1 MYGYVNSVLSANC
14 APEILSI
21 AKYSHNMVKELSESY
36 AVIYNMRSFIGNGEV
51 ICIGDGALCL
61 TGAMFVLF
69 SKNDVVSIDPV
80 INAIKVKNWVIDNNI
95 SRFRGY
101 KGKYQDVYRSHIAY
115 DISQTKTIIC
125 VHAHVTLTD
134 VIKYYPDWD
143 YLYSNPCCF
152 PDKQTFSQQF
162 MEEHNIE
169 LILHK
174 VDKSILSPRNEVFV
188 YKNNN
193 I

>member
-1 MYGYVNSVLSANC
+1 MYGYVNSVLSARC
-14 APEILSI
+14 APEIISL
-21 AKYSHNMVKELSESY
+21 AKNSHNMVKELSESY
-36 AVIYNMRSFIGNGEV
+36 AAVYNMHSFMNKEEV
-51 ICIGDGALCL
+51 VCIGDGALCL
-61 TGAMFVLF
+61 TGAMFALF
-69 SKNDVVSIDPV
+69 SQNDVVSIDPA
-80 INAIKVKNWVIDNNI
+80 INADRVKDWVIDNNI

-101 KGKYQDVYRSHIAY
+101 KGKYQDVYRSHIAF
-115 DISQTKTIIC
+115 DVSKTKTIVC

-152 PDKQTFSQQF
+152 PDKQTFNEEF
-162 MEEHNIE
+162 MKEHNIK

-174 VDKSILSPRNEVFV
+174 VDESILSPHNEVFI

-193 I
+193 N